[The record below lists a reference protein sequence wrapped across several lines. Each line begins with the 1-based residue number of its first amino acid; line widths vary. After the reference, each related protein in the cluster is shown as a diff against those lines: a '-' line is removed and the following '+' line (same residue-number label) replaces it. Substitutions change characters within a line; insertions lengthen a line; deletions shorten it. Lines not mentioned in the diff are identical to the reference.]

1 MDEIDRKILAELQ
14 HNGRISV
21 SDLAQKIGLSDSPCH
36 RRLKALEKAGIIT
49 GYRAEINAAAV
60 GLGFSAIVFVTLKEC
75 TAQLVEGF
83 EEAVQRVPQI
93 TDCRRLFNTPDYI
106 VTVVTRS
113 ITEYQELYDDTL
125 SRLPGVLR
133 LNSTIV
139 MQDVIPGRGLPL

>member
-1 MDEIDRKILAELQ
+1 MPREFTPLYGLYPWQSRHVFPDKKQE
-14 HNGRISV
+14 
-21 SDLAQKIGLSDSPCH
+21 GLSGRPESPSCLI
-36 RRLKALEKAGIIT
+36 RLSRNLERNTQESTA
-49 GYRAEINAAAV
+49 
-60 GLGFSAIVFVTLKEC
+60 LGFSAIVFVTLKEC

-139 MQDVIPGRGLPL
+139 MKDVIPDRGLPL

>member
-1 MDEIDRKILAELQ
+1 MPRQ
-14 HNGRISV
+14 WGW
-21 SDLAQKIGLSDSPCH
+21 
-36 RRLKALEKAGIIT
+36 
-49 GYRAEINAAAV
+49 
-60 GLGFSAIVFVTLKEC
+60 GFSAIVFVTLKEC

-139 MQDVIPGRGLPL
+139 MKDVIPGRGLPL

>member
-49 GYRAEINAAAV
+49 GYRAEIKAAAV
-60 GLGFSAIVFVTLKEC
+60 GLGFSARVFVTLKEC

-139 MQDVIPGRGLPL
+139 MKDVIPGRGLPL

>member
-60 GLGFSAIVFVTLKEC
+60 GLEFSAIVFVTLKEC

-139 MQDVIPGRGLPL
+139 MKDVIPGRGLPL